1 MPIIKRYP
9 NRKLYD
15 TTAKKYITLDGIA
28 KMIREGEEVTVID
41 HNSDEDLTAVT
52 LTQIIFEQEKK
63 KSGFL
68 PTSVLTSLVQ
78 SGGDTFNTLRR
89 SLSIPLDLLQQ
100 VDKEIERRFQVLI
113 SKGEVAKEEGLRLRD
128 KMLSLSMRSGSTPET
143 EDAEIEDLLTRRG
156 VPTRDEIDRLN
167 LQIEVLTVQLDS
179 LIVEKRTTDATV
191 EAGNS
196 SDSQQTSI
204 DT

>member
-1 MPIIKRYP
+1 MPTIKRYP

-28 KMIREGEEVTVID
+28 KMIREGEEVEVVD
-41 HNSDEDLTAVT
+41 HKSEEDLTAVT

-89 SLSIPLDLLQQ
+89 SLSVPLDLLQQ
-100 VDKEIERRFQVLI
+100 VDKEIEQRFQVLI
-113 SKGEVAKEEGLRLRD
+113 NKGEVAKEEGLRLRD
-128 KMLSLSMRSGSTPET
+128 KMLSLSVRSGSQPGTDEG
-143 EDAEIEDLLTRRG
+143 EIEELLTRRG

-167 LQIEVLTVQLDS
+167 QQIQALTVQLDS
-179 LIVEKRTTDATV
+179 LIVEKRTTDTV
-191 EAGNS
+191 TPE
-196 SDSQQTSI
+196 SQPSPI
-204 DT
+204 EN